1 MGTKIRVDQV
11 NDDDLDDWTDQIN
24 DEEETNRSRV
34 KYNSKRRRQ
43 IEDMME
49 DRQLMRQIGNVY
61 DDLDHLH
68 DL

>member
-11 NDDDLDDWTDQIN
+11 NDEELDDWTDQMN
-24 DEEETNRSRV
+24 DEDDLNRSRV

-49 DRQLMRQIGNVY
+49 DRRLMRQIADIY
-61 DDLDHLH
+61 DDLGHLR
-68 DL
+68 